1 MRYPLNSSTSV
12 SPSSGRLKTLRCS
25 TKLAKKDKIDKI
37 VNNVVLQ
44 ILQITHLPGR
54 LERPEYECRP
64 PCSTPQKQKVT
75 EHVSCEGYSRV
86 SGRWVRARRGRVA
99 ALVQSD
105 VAVVSRGS
113 PPAPGARA
121 LTMYTMY
128 TYSVPESGAGALCRR
143 APPRCWTVLL
153 RVMLSLYSVVYHVI
167 FRAYISA
174 YKLNSIK
181 IILQNITNK
190 IRYFL
195 LKILTKKY

>member
-44 ILQITHLPGR
+44 ILQITHLPGH

-86 SGRWVRARRGRVA
+86 SGQWSRRERVACTVRCGGVRGRTPSHRA
-99 ALVQSD
+99 SLRMYSAGRWRDD
-105 VAVVSRGS
+105 VLPVFNCS
-113 PPAPGARA
+113 
-121 LTMYTMY
+121 
-128 TYSVPESGAGALCRR
+128 
-143 APPRCWTVLL
+143 TVLF
-153 RVMLSLYSVVYHVI
+153 RVMLSLYSVV
-167 FRAYISA
+167 FRVRVGAYVSA
-174 YKLNSIK
+174 Y
-181 IILQNITNK
+181 
-190 IRYFL
+190 
-195 LKILTKKY
+195 